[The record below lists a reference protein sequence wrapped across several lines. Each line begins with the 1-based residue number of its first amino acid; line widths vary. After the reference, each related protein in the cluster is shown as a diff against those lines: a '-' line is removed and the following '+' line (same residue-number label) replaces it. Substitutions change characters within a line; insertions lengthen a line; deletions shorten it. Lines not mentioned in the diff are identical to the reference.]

1 MERVEPIDVSSLVA
15 VRVRGSGWLNPPI
28 RLATFRQ
35 ALVFGDTAPLNACYN
50 ITLHELDRGS
60 GDSDGCDGE
69 ECREE
74 VSGKQH
80 AKSGGGADGRVKDV

>member
-28 RLATFRQ
+28 RLATSRQ
-35 ALVFGDTAPLNACYN
+35 VLVLGDTAPLNAGYN
-50 ITLHELDRGS
+50 FTLHELGGGS
-60 GDSDGCDGE
+60 GDSDGCDCE
-69 ECREE
+69 ECHEE

-80 AKSGGGADGRVKDV
+80 GC